1 MGSLKTLGEFGLIR
15 RIRQRLPVA
24 TRPLILGI
32 GDDAAALR
40 PSPGHLLLV
49 TTDLMAEHVDFERR
63 WAPCEAIGYRALAAA
78 ASDIAAM
85 GGRARY
91 YLAALGLPRD
101 VTVRDVDALYR
112 GMARLA
118 RETGSSGP
126 GGPDSLRLIGGDT
139 SASRSGLILNVI
151 VLGEVRPA
159 HLVARA
165 GARPG
170 DLLYVTGTLG
180 DAAAGL
186 ALLKAGQRLEPS
198 LIRRH
203 LYPRPRLREGSLLAT
218 QRLAT
223 AMIDVSDGLT
233 QDLGHLC
240 KASGVGA
247 EIVANDVPLSTA
259 VRRSAARAG
268 RDPMTWA
275 LQGGED
281 YELLF
286 TARPAHTARVMR
298 TAKTHGLAIT
308 QIGRITAASGGR
320 PRRLVLIGRD
330 GRRRRL
336 TTHGYEH
343 FR

>member
-1 MGSLKTLGEFGLIR
+1 MGNLDTIGEFGLIH
-15 RIRQRLPVA
+15 RIRQIQRRLPTA
-24 TRPLILGI
+24 TSPVILGI
-32 GDDAAALR
+32 GDDAAAIR

-49 TTDLMAEHVDFERR
+49 TTDLIAEHVDFERR
-63 WAPCEAIGYRALAAA
+63 WAPFEAVGYRALAAA

-101 VTVRDVDALYR
+101 MNVRDVEALYR

-118 RETGSSGP
+118 RPAG
-126 GGPDSLRLIGGDT
+126 LRLIGGDT

-151 VLGEVRPA
+151 VIGEARPA
-159 HLVARA
+159 RLVARA

-186 ALLKAGQRLEPS
+186 ALLKAGGRLSQDPS
-198 LIRRH
+198 LIAGF
-203 LYPRPRLREGSLLAT
+203 LYPRPRLREGRLLAT

-223 AMIDVSDGLT
+223 AMIDVSDGLA

-240 KASGVGA
+240 EESGVGA
-247 EIVANDVPLSTA
+247 EVVASDVPLSTA
-259 VRRSAARAG
+259 VRRAADRAR
-268 RDPMTWA
+268 RDPLTWA
-275 LQGGED
+275 LRGGED

-286 TARPAHTARVMR
+286 TARPANETRVR
-298 TAKTHGLAIT
+298 RAAKSHGLAVT
-308 QIGRITAASGGR
+308 HIGRIT
-320 PRRLVLIGRD
+320 RRGLIMIDRR

-336 TTHGYEH
+336 AAQGYEH